1 MLHDRGTGWADWE
14 FDNFRDRIS
23 YVDDFPFNVLEA
35 LISYF
40 ETGEEQYVEFNAEG
54 WFYTFKFS
62 SDVRVGK
69 RVIYESIIDF
79 ANDFICEIEESLE
92 SWAHFPSG
100 RTSYDDYNELVDL
113 IVKVRTEL
121 LDADLVYKWIDIISK
136 SEH

>member
-23 YVDDFPFNVLEA
+23 YIDDFPFNVLEA

-69 RVIYESIIDF
+69 RVIYESTIDF

-100 RTSYDDYNELVDL
+100 RTSYDDYN
-113 IVKVRTEL
+113 
-121 LDADLVYKWIDIISK
+121 DADLVYKWIDIISK

>member
-1 MLHDRGTGWADWE
+1 MLHDRGTGWANWE

-23 YVDDFPFNVLEA
+23 YIDDFPFDVLEA

-121 LDADLVYKWIDIISK
+121 LDADLVYKLIDIISK